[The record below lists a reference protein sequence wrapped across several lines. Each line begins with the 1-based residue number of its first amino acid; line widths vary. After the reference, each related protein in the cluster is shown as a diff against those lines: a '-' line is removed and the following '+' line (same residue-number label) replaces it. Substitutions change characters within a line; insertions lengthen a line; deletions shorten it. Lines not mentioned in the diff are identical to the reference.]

1 MLNNS
6 YYINEES
13 NNLEE
18 SINRYEGLFK
28 GYINNPPT
36 FKDALNQMYNNTKT
50 CIAQILSEVKNHL
63 NTKFSKIQKKFPKIT
78 FEDAQIIS
86 SYTCELHG
94 ADNNPYKLLNT
105 NLVSNDRQSG
115 VRKISKY
122 LFLFLKALRKL
133 DKYYPNSKEKYLYR
147 GISTQVQL
155 NYDSHDKTKIPYL
168 NGNKKVFWA
177 FTSASYNPKTAYDFL
192 RKDNINNKSGT
203 LFSLTGDVWGYDIS
217 LFNVYNEKEILLE
230 PEREFEVEESIPPL
244 NNVIYVRC
252 KIKKTPLVLEN
263 IINQAM
269 NSNNINDFDDD
280 DDKNLNINQI
290 LSPVNNKINN
300 NIAYESCN
308 TQPNTPKYSSST
320 YNNKNKKNTISHSN
334 SQKNFL
340 FKIQNQFNTIDN
352 NNNLSHKKKLSNAM
366 NNNDIYNK
374 NCLNTEPNF
383 PKKNNFLSNSNHKNN
398 LLNSMSQKNLL
409 SNKKYNTINNDKVK
423 NNKQNSLEFT
433 ISENII
439 PGTKNTYYGENSIT
453 KEKVAIKKEKISNKY
468 SYLEN
473 EKKIYE
479 LLQGEGIPKMYG
491 YASSGDYNYLGR
503 ELLGESLYD
512 YFKSCD
518 KKFPLSKILRIGKQ
532 MISLIESIHKKG
544 IIHGYLAP
552 QHFLFGK
559 DSKKSQIYLVSFGN
573 SKYYE
578 DPITKVH
585 IKNVGGKNFK
595 SQYSVNYGSINQLKK
610 QANSRRDDVE
620 AIGYILLYFLKG
632 ELPWQYVKGNSN
644 DEIIEKMKEIKLN
657 TSLDDLCRD
666 CPEEFKSF
674 IKYSRQLTFDDEP
687 DYEALRILLEKVE
700 YKSQINAI

>member
-1 MLNNS
+1 MNQILNNS
-6 YYINEES
+6 FYINEES

-36 FKDALNQMYNNTKT
+36 LKDALNQMYNNSKT
-50 CIAQILSEVKNHL
+50 CIAQILSEVKIHL

-155 NYDSHDKTKIPYL
+155 NYDSYDKTKIPYL

-177 FTSASYNPKTAYDFL
+177 FTSASNNPKTAYDFL

-269 NSNNINDFDDD
+269 NSNNINNFDDED
-280 DDKNLNINQI
+280 DENLNINQI
-290 LSPVNNKINN
+290 LSSMNNKINN

-308 TQPNTPKYSSST
+308 TQPNIPKYSSST

-352 NNNLSHKKKLSNAM
+352 NNLSHKKKLSNAM

-374 NCLNTEPNF
+374 NCLNTEPNS

-409 SNKKYNTINNDKVK
+409 SNKKYNTNNNDKVK

-479 LLQGEGIPKMYG
+479 LLQGVEGIPKMYW
-491 YASSGDYNYLGR
+491 YESSGDYNYLVR

-544 IIHGYLAP
+544 IIHGYLTP
-552 QHFLFGK
+552 LHFLFGK
-559 DSKKSQIYLVSFGN
+559 DSKKSPIYLVSFGN

-585 IKNVGGKNFK
+585 IKNVGGKNFE
-595 SQYSVNYGSINQLKK
+595 SQYSVIYGSINQLKK

-620 AIGYILLYFLKG
+620 AIGYILLFFLKG
-632 ELPWQYVKGNSN
+632 ELPWHNVKGNS
-644 DEIIEKMKEIKLN
+644 KKKEIKLN

-687 DYEALRILLEKVE
+687 DYKALRFLLEKVE

>member
-6 YYINEES
+6 FYINEES

-28 GYINNPPT
+28 GYINNSPT
-36 FKDALNQMYNNTKT
+36 LKDALNQMYNNSKT
-50 CIAQILSEVKNHL
+50 CIAQILSEVKIHL
-63 NTKFSKIQKKFPKIT
+63 NTGFSKIQKKFPKVT

-155 NYDSHDKTKIPYL
+155 NYDSYDKTKIPYL

-177 FTSASYNPKTAYDFL
+177 FTSASNNPKTAYDFL

-340 FKIQNQFNTIDN
+340 FKFQNQFNTIDN

-374 NCLNTEPNF
+374 NCLNTEPNS

-423 NNKQNSLEFT
+423 NNKQNSLKFT

-479 LLQGEGIPKMYG
+479 LLQGVEGIPKMYW
-491 YASSGDYNYLGR
+491 YESSGDYNYLVR

-544 IIHGYLAP
+544 IIHGYLTP
-552 QHFLFGK
+552 LHFLFGK

-595 SQYSVNYGSINQLKK
+595 SQYSVIYCSINQLKK

-620 AIGYILLYFLKG
+620 AIGYILLFFLKG
-632 ELPWQYVKGNSN
+632 ELPWHNVKGNSN
-644 DEIIEKMKEIKLN
+644 DEIIEKKKEIKLN

-674 IKYSRQLTFDDEP
+674 IEYSRRIKFDDEL
-687 DYEALRILLEKVE
+687 DYEAIRFLLERVE
-700 YKSQINAI
+700 FG

>member
-147 GISTQVQL
+147 GINTQVQL
-155 NYDSHDKTKIPYL
+155 NYDSYDKTKIPYL

-177 FTSASYNPKTAYDFL
+177 FTSASNNPKTAYDFL

-423 NNKQNSLEFT
+423 NNKQNSLKFT

-544 IIHGYLAP
+544 IIHGYLTP
-552 QHFLFGK
+552 LHFLFGK
-559 DSKKSQIYLVSFGN
+559 DSKKSQIYSVSFGN

-595 SQYSVNYGSINQLKK
+595 SQYSVNYGSINQLNK
-610 QANSRRDDVE
+610 QANSRRDDIE
-620 AIGYILLYFLKG
+620 AIGYILIYFLKG
-632 ELPWQYVKGNSN
+632 ELPWHNVKGKSN
-644 DEIIEKMKEIKLN
+644 DEIIEKKKEIKLN

-674 IKYSRQLTFDDEP
+674 IEYSRRLKFDDEP
-687 DYEALRILLEKVE
+687 DYEALRFLLEKVE